1 VLSAT
6 GAVLVDPSPQ
16 ALTTIAIV
24 TAITM
29 TRKPRHR
36 RRRDD
41 VDVPDRKSSRRT
53 AKLGR
58 SAGGLRTARPP
69 SRDSVESSREPLE
82 FIGRI
87 RLIQDPPRVFIRSTH
102 CLRDGGI
109 QFGCNTDVFAAWLT
123 PITVPRR
130 LPPSVDYDRP

>member
-1 VLSAT
+1 MVPSRIRAGTSSCLLTTHGRRPAIGGHACVLSAT

-29 TRKPRHR
+29 TREPRHR

-69 SRDSVESSREPLE
+69 SRDSVES
-82 FIGRI
+82 
-87 RLIQDPPRVFIRSTH
+87 
-102 CLRDGGI
+102 
-109 QFGCNTDVFAAWLT
+109 
-123 PITVPRR
+123 
-130 LPPSVDYDRP
+130 